1 MLAAGSTNQHLR
13 PLPVSP
19 SYSAHEQ
26 SHTFDS
32 ISGAHVVNRPML
44 SPGASV
50 QDDGRQ
56 FGVWEQRL
64 TGFWRAIS
72 R

>member
-1 MLAAGSTNQHLR
+1 MLGAGSTNQHLR
-13 PLPVSP
+13 PPHVSP

-32 ISGAHVVNRPML
+32 ISGAHVIDRAML
-44 SPGASV
+44 SPGAGV

-56 FGVWEQRL
+56 FGVW
-64 TGFWRAIS
+64 
-72 R
+72 